1 MFCPNGHENDP
12 VCWLKWS
19 GTVVCCLAAVSPRC
33 QDNIPPR
40 PHGDK
45 VSDTYV
51 LEMLMRYETSICGS
65 QKHTKPTFYV
75 FSNWAV

>member
-51 LEMLMRYETSICGS
+51 LEMLMRYETCITYLWFAETYKTNILCI
-65 QKHTKPTFYV
+65 
-75 FSNWAV
+75 